1 MASSLRLD
9 FVRIPA
15 GEFVIGSDTRLYR
28 QAGADELPQHR
39 LSVSDFFIMRSPVTN
54 GQFHLF
60 RQATGHRAPLYWNAA
75 RDACDSAQADLPV
88 VGVSFAD
95 ALAFC
100 QWASRETELPIRLPT
115 EPEWEKA
122 ARGADGRLF
131 PWGNQ
136 WDAQRCNS
144 SENKIGAPTPI
155 GKFSP
160 QGDSPY
166 GIADMAGNVQEW
178 CMSLF
183 GAYPYDA
190 MDGREAL
197 VYGQDGARM
206 MPRFYETG
214 CVANPE
220 QLEAS
225 RGKQVLRGGSW
236 RESKHEGRCAY
247 RSWAA
252 PMHRSDDT
260 GFRCA
265 YELLT

>member
-1 MASSLRLD
+1 MVSPLQLD

-15 GEFVIGSDTRLYR
+15 GEFIIGSDTRVYR
-28 QAGADELPQHR
+28 QAGTDELPQHR
-39 LSVSDFFIMRSPVTN
+39 LAVSDFYIMRSPVTN
-54 GQFHLF
+54 AQYALF
-60 RQATGHRAPLYWNAA
+60 VQATGHRAPRYWKNGVF
-75 RDACDSAQADLPV
+75 DPTQADLPV
-88 VGVSFAD
+88 VDVAFAD

-100 QWASRETELPIRLPT
+100 QWAHGETKLPIRLPT

-122 ARGADGRLF
+122 ARGTDGRLY

-136 WDAQRCNS
+136 WEANRCNS
-144 SENKIGAPTPI
+144 AESKINALTPV

-160 QGDSPY
+160 QGDSPF
-166 GIADMAGNVQEW
+166 GVSDMAGNVLEW
-178 CMSLF
+178 CISYF
-183 GAYPYDA
+183 GAYPYDPS
-190 MDGREAL
+190 DGREEL
-197 VYGQDGARM
+197 VYAPGNASI

-214 CVANPE
+214 CVANPQ

-225 RGKQVLRGGSW
+225 LGKQVLRGGSW

-265 YELLT
+265 YELLA